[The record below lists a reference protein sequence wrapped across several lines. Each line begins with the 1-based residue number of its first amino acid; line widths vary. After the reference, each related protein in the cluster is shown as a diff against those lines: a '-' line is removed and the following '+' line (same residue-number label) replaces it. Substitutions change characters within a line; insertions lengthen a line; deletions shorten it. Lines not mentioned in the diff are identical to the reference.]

1 MKANQLY
8 LIIIALLFSIPAFS
22 QDILYLKNGKK
33 DTVSVQEI
41 TATSVEYKK
50 YNELEGPLYRLPL
63 SELLLVQ
70 FSDGRIEVIKE
81 TKPSP
86 EVKEGDVLGP
96 RFVTKK
102 KYEDDPE
109 YIASLGKNIIGINIL
124 NTINGNI
131 NLFYERITKDGNVGF
146 KFTLNGSILKGEND
160 PNIITYRRRF
170 TMGGDV
176 NFYPSG
182 QGRIKY
188 FIGPALR
195 FGMLSV
201 YDNVYWD
208 GIAKKYYNYP
218 AEFDYL
224 SLFFNNGISVNA
236 SSNFNFTFNAAVGM
250 ARFRYVNYQA
260 GTQFSRKFNQIDGMI
275 GINLGYRF

>member
-1 MKANQLY
+1 MKVKQLY
-8 LIIIALLFSIPAFS
+8 LIIIALLFSVPAFS

-33 DTVSVQEI
+33 DTVAVQEI
-41 TATSVEYKK
+41 TATTIEYKK
-50 YNELEGPLYRLPL
+50 YKDLEGAVYRLPL
-63 SELLLVQ
+63 SEVLLVQ
-70 FSDGRIEVIKE
+70 FADGRIEVIKD
-81 TKPSP
+81 TKPAP
-86 EVKEGDVLGP
+86 EAKEGEVLGP

-102 KYEDDPE
+102 RYEDDPE
-109 YIASLGKNIIGINIL
+109 FVASLGKNIIGINML

-131 NLFYERITKDGNVGF
+131 NLFYERITEEGKVGF
-146 KFTLNGSILKGEND
+146 KFTLNGSFLKGEND

-170 TMGGDV
+170 TAGTDI

-182 QGRIKY
+182 QGKIKY

-236 SSNFNFTFNAAVGM
+236 SSKFNFTFNAAVGM

-260 GTQFSRKFNQIDGMI
+260 GTQFARKFNQIDGMV

>member
-1 MKANQLY
+1 MKTNRLY
-8 LIIIALLFSIPAFS
+8 LIIIVLLFSVPAFS
-22 QDILYLKNGKK
+22 QDILYLKSGKK
-33 DTVSVQEI
+33 DTVAVQEI
-41 TATSVEYKK
+41 TATTVEYKK
-50 YNELEGPLYRLPL
+50 HKDLEGPVYRLPL
-63 SELLLVQ
+63 SEVLLVQ
-70 FSDGRIEVIKE
+70 FADGRVEVIKE
-81 TKPSP
+81 AKNTPD
-86 EVKEGDVLGP
+86 VKDGDVLGP

-102 KYEDDPE
+102 RYEDDPE
-109 YIASLGKNIIGINIL
+109 FVASLGKNIVGINML

-131 NLFYERITKDGNVGF
+131 NLFYERIMEGGKVGF
-146 KFTLNGSILKGEND
+146 KFTLNGSFLKGEND

-170 TMGGDV
+170 TTGADI

-182 QGRIKY
+182 QGKIKY

-195 FGMLSV
+195 LGMLSV

-236 SSNFNFTFNAAVGM
+236 SSKFNFTFNAAVGM

-260 GTQFSRKFNQIDGMI
+260 GTQFSRKFTQIDGMV

>member
-8 LIIIALLFSIPAFS
+8 LIIIALLLSVPVFS
-22 QDILYLKNGKK
+22 QDIMYLKNGKK
-33 DTVSVQEI
+33 DTVAVQQI
-41 TATSVEYKK
+41 TTTNIEYKK
-50 YNELEGPLYRLPL
+50 YKEPDGPVYRLPL

-70 FSDGRIEVIKE
+70 FADGRIEVIKE
-81 TKPSP
+81 TKTTP

-102 KYEDDPE
+102 RHEDDPE
-109 YIASLGKNIIGINIL
+109 FIASLGKNIIGINML

-131 NLFYERITKDGNVGF
+131 NLFYERITNEGNVGF
-146 KFTLNGSILKGEND
+146 KFTVNGSFLKGEND

-170 TMGGDV
+170 TTGVDV

-182 QGRIKY
+182 QGKIKY

-201 YDNVYWD
+201 HDNVYWD
-208 GIAKKYYNYP
+208 GIARKYYNYP

-224 SLFFNNGISVNA
+224 SLFFNNGITVNA
-236 SSNFNFTFNAAVGM
+236 SSKFNFTFNAAVGM

-260 GTQFSRKFNQIDGMI
+260 GTQFSRKFNQIDGML